1 MILQD
6 SFGRQF
12 TYLRLSITD
21 ICNFKCNY
29 CLPDGNT
36 CLSPKPELTLKQIE
50 TLISAFAKLGT
61 RKIRI
66 TGGEPALRKDLVDII
81 SLCKQTPGIEH
92 VALTTNAFKLK
103 RDVAKYYEAGLDT
116 LSVSADSLDPRMFAA
131 ITGKDKLND
140 ILDGVEKAL
149 DLGLPTVK
157 LNSVLLKKFNVS
169 ELPRFLDFVKHRK
182 VTWRFIELM
191 QTGTNKEYFDA
202 NHVAGEDIQAHLL
215 ASGWQQIIKPVD
227 AGPAREFKHP
237 DYAGKIG
244 LIMPYSKDFCDSC
257 NRLRV
262 SSVGKVH
269 LCLFAEQGYDIM
281 PYLEKGDVNGTIEA
295 LQNMMSAK
303 SVSHYLHEG
312 KTGAT
317 THFAMLGG

>member
-1 MILQD
+1 MKLTD
-6 SFGRQF
+6 SFGREF
-12 TYLRLSITD
+12 TYLRLSITET
-21 ICNFKCNY
+21 CNFRCNY

-36 CLSPKPELTLKQIE
+36 CAAPTMQLSLKHIDTLLQ
-50 TLISAFAKLGT
+50 AFAKLGT

-66 TGGEPALRKDLVDII
+66 TGGEPALRKDLLDII
-81 SLCKQTPGIEH
+81 ALCKNTPGIDH

-103 RDVAKYYEAGLDT
+103 QDVAKYYEAGLDT

-140 ILDGVEKAL
+140 IMDGVEQAL
-149 DLGLPTVK
+149 ALGIPTIK
-157 LNSVLLKKFNVS
+157 LNSVLLKKFNLN
-169 ELPRFLDFVKHRK
+169 ELPRFLDFVKTRR

-215 ASGWQQIIKPVD
+215 SAGWRQIIKPKD
-227 AGPAREFKHP
+227 AGPAREFEHK
-237 DYAGKIG
+237 DYQGKIG

-269 LCLFAEQGYDIM
+269 LCLFAEQGFDLM
-281 PYLEKGDVNGTIEA
+281 PYLEAGDVNATIDA
-295 LQNMMSAK
+295 LQSMMSSK
-303 SVSHYLHEG
+303 EVSHYLHEG